1 MKIIRTAALSVAV
14 VVFLALAGACPA
26 AGQAAMTGG
35 PAHAAD
41 QLSFGLQTPG
51 PFAVYPERL
60 TIRGARNIST
70 EQTAHQLSL
79 LERRSDMFKVLSVL
93 EKRIGDRDLIKKVS
107 HKLPELS
114 EKRLK
119 MIASLSDRME
129 GSRRDPE
136 NNIAFLLIATLII
149 FS

>member
-1 MKIIRTAALSVAV
+1 MKIIRTAALFIAV
-14 VVFLALAGACPA
+14 VVFLALAGTCHA

-35 PAHAAD
+35 PVYAAD
-41 QLSFGLQTPG
+41 QHSFGLQTPK

-60 TIRGARNIST
+60 TITRARNISK
-70 EQTAHQLSL
+70 EQPAHQLSL

-93 EKRIGDRDLIKKVS
+93 EKRIGDRDLIEKVS

-119 MIASLSDRME
+119 MIVSLSDRME